1 MITMNLETQIVQDA
15 MGLLSL
21 VVTAGLAYFTPKLK
35 TLIEHHTNAQRAN
48 VANSVINGLS
58 NIATSVVKNFN
69 QTVVESAKKS
79 DGWTPLF
86 ALQVKQDAINAVKSQ
101 GAALIQLGNGV
112 LGDVD
117 NLVSSLVE
125 QAVVNSK
132 LSVAAPVTTHP
143 TQSADRLK

>member
-1 MITMNLETQIVQDA
+1 MNLQTQIVQDV

-35 TLIEHHTNAQRAN
+35 TLIEHHTNAQQTN

-58 NIATSVVKNFN
+58 NIATSVVQSFN
-69 QTVVESAKKS
+69 QTIVESAKKS
-79 DGWTPLF
+79 DGWTPMF

-117 NLVSSLVE
+117 SLVSSLVE

-132 LSVAAPVTTHP
+132 PSVAAPVTTHP
-143 TQSADRLK
+143 TQSVERLK